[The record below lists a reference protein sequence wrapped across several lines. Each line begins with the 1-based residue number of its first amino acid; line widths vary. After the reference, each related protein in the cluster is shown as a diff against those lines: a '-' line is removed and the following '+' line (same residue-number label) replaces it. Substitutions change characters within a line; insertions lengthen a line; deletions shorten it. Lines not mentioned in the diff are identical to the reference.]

1 MMATRGIEHIGI
13 TVSNIE
19 QAENFFIKA
28 LDASI
33 LYRIVPWQ
41 KSEQRIGGDQMRPVN
56 GFPPQLSVVGLSM
69 LRLGNGCNVELFQL
83 EPGIADDLANIGQPG
98 VNHFSIY
105 VDDINETAEKLKA
118 HGARFY
124 DGPNDCF
131 AQEEGSGNQTW
142 FCLTPFGVLI
152 ELITLP
158 SPLQYDGEAT
168 QPRWLPAE

>member
-1 MMATRGIEHIGI
+1 MAIRGIEHIGI

-19 QAENFFIKA
+19 QAENFFIDA

-41 KSEQRIGGDQMRPVN
+41 KSEQRIGGAQMRPVN

-69 LRLGNGCNVELFQL
+69 LRLGNGCNIELFQL
-83 EPGIADDLANIGQPG
+83 DPGIADDLANIGQAG
-98 VNHFSIY
+98 VNHFSIL
-105 VDDINETAEKLKA
+105 VDDINATAEKLKA

-124 DGPNDCF
+124 DGPSDCF
-131 AQEEGSGNQTW
+131 AQEAGPGNQTW

-152 ELITLP
+152 ELIALP
-158 SPLQYDGEAT
+158 SPLKYDDEAT
-168 QPRWLPAE
+168 RTRWLPAE

>member
-1 MMATRGIEHIGI
+1 MAIRGIEHIGI

-19 QAENFFIKA
+19 QAENFFINA

-41 KSEQRIGGDQMRPVN
+41 QNERRIGGDQMRPVN
-56 GFPPQLSVVGLSM
+56 GFPSQLSVIGLSM
-69 LRLGNGCNVELFQL
+69 LRLGNGCNIELFQL

-98 VNHFSIY
+98 VNHFSIL
-105 VDDINETAEKLKA
+105 VDDINATAEKLKA

-124 DGPNDCF
+124 DGPSDCF
-131 AQEEGSGNQTW
+131 AQEEGPGNQTW

-152 ELITLP
+152 ELIALP
-158 SPLQYDGEAT
+158 SPLKYDSEAT
-168 QPRWLPAE
+168 QPRWLPAD